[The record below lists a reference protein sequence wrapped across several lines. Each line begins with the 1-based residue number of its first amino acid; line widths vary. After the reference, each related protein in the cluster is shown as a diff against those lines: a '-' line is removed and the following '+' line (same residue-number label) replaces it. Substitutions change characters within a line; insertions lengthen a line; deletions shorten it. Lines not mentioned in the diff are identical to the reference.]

1 MNYSCLPMIYFKAI
15 VLDQTMSVFDWLE
28 IASGLPLDGTE
39 IHWRMLPT
47 APGDLDRLRAALRTR
62 HLRVSQVTCAPDFTH
77 PDTSVRKAEIARTR
91 KDIEAAAALGAT
103 CVRITA
109 GQAHPQ
115 TAQADGIRWVVDAVR
130 PLLEEAGR
138 QRVLLAF
145 ENHYKDYF
153 WEHPDFAQRAETF
166 LEIVHTLGPNG
177 LRVNYD
183 TSNQIM
189 IGEDPLAVL
198 AKVQDLV
205 VHVHCSDRVGPGTY
219 QHAPAGEGVV
229 DFPAIFRL
237 LQTNGYDGWLSAE
250 YNGPEG
256 LGGLRRAL
264 EYIRATWDPVTSRP
278 PTPGTR
284 NR

>member
-15 VLDQTMSVFDWLE
+15 VLDQTLSLVDWLE
-28 IASGLPLDGTE
+28 IAAGLPLDGTE

-47 APGDLDRLRAALRTR
+47 APGDLDRLRAALNARR
-62 HLRVSQVTCAPDFTH
+62 LRVSQVTCAPDFTH
-77 PDTSVRKAEIARTR
+77 PDATMRTAEIARTR
-91 KDIEAAAALGAT
+91 NDIEVAAALGAT

-115 TAQADGIRWVVDAVR
+115 TTRVDGIRWVVDAVR
-130 PLLEEAGR
+130 PLLDHAAR
-138 QRVLLAF
+138 HQVFLAF

-153 WEHPDFAQRAETF
+153 WDHPDFAQRAETF
-166 LEIVHTLGPNG
+166 LEIVHTLGPHG

-183 TSNQIM
+183 TSNQVM

-198 AKVQDLV
+198 AEIQDLV

-219 QHAPAGEGVV
+219 LHAPAGEGIV

-237 LQTNGYDGWLSAE
+237 LQTSGYDGWLSAE

-256 LGGLRRAL
+256 LDGLTRAL
-264 EYIRATWDPVTSRP
+264 GYIRATWGRVASLRP
-278 PTPGTR
+278 APGTR
-284 NR
+284 RR

>member
-1 MNYSCLPMIYFKAI
+1 MIYFKTI
-15 VLDQTMSVFDWLE
+15 VLDQTLSLVDWLE

-47 APGDLDRLRAALRTR
+47 ASGDIDRLRAALRAR
-62 HLRVSQVTCAPDFTH
+62 CLRVSQVTCAPDFTH
-77 PDTSVRKAEIARTR
+77 PDATVRTAEIGRTR
-91 KDIEAAAALGAT
+91 KDIEVAAALGAT

-115 TAQADGIRWVVDAVR
+115 TSRVDGMRWVIDAVR
-130 PLLEEAGR
+130 PLLDHAAR
-138 QRVLLAF
+138 HQVLLAF

-153 WEHPDFAQRAETF
+153 WDHPDFAQRAETF
-166 LEIVHTLGPNG
+166 LEIVHTLGPHG

-183 TSNQIM
+183 TSNQVM

-198 AKVQDLV
+198 AEIQDLV

-219 QHAPAGEGVV
+219 LHAPAGEGVV
-229 DFPAIFRL
+229 DFPAIFRQ
-237 LQTNGYDGWLSAE
+237 LQTSGYEGWLSAE

-256 LGGLRRAL
+256 LDGLTRAL
-264 EYIRATWDPVTSRP
+264 EYIRTTWERVTSRRP
-278 PTPGTR
+278 APGTR
-284 NR
+284 RR